1 MAGRNQVTL
10 TFVGDSDQ
18 LERAFAKIGIA
29 AKAMSRKVEQ
39 SSTDTKRSLSKMDF
53 ASPVLDVLGA
63 LPAQLKGASIV
74 AGTAIGAVMAPAAAS
89 ALISGILLG
98 VGGGALAAG
107 IIGAAKSPKVK
118 AAWKKFADQAGRTFE
133 RFSAPFIAPMI
144 RAANTFRSALRRAE
158 PIIVAMGRAIA
169 PVIDKLAPALASMA
183 EKALP
188 GILAAVQGAVPLFD
202 ALAANA
208 PGIGLAMSQFF
219 QAIAA
224 GGPAATAFFS
234 GFLGW
239 VQEILPKLGGFVTWL
254 ANLGTKMGEFSK
266 GPEFTG
272 LKASLID
279 LKDNVLAGV
288 KKGFDDI
295 GAAISS
301 NSGTWKTMN
310 KDIQEAL
317 RLLGP
322 VLKDGINNTLTGIAA
337 VIIAFAKLYE
347 AVRKVAIIV
356 KELFGGSSRL
366 PGNLGNVQF
375 GNLPKYHSGG
385 VVPGAPGTEQLA
397 VLQAGEKVTPAGQS
411 GGSTTLAVTSEGA
424 SDVER
429 LLVTVINRLVRN
441 GQLKLVRA

>member
-39 SSTDTKRSLSKMDF
+39 SSTDTKKSLSKMDF
-53 ASPVLDVLGA
+53 ASPVLDALGA
-63 LPAQLKGASIV
+63 LPAQLKGGAIV
-74 AGTAIGAVMAPAAAS
+74 AGTAIGAIMAPAAAS

-98 VGGGALAAG
+98 VGGGVLAAG

-118 AAWKKFADQAGRTFE
+118 SAWKKFTDQAGKTFGK
-133 RFSAPFIAPMI
+133 FSDPFVKPLI
-144 RAANTFRSALRRAE
+144 RAAATFRTALRRAE

-266 GPEFTG
+266 SPEFTG
-272 LKASLID
+272 LKASLVD

-295 GAAISS
+295 GFAISS
-301 NSGTWKTMN
+301 NSETWKKMN

-337 VIIAFAKLYE
+337 AIIAFAKLYE

-356 KELFGGSSRL
+356 KELFGGSSKL
-366 PGNLGNVQF
+366 PGNLGPNVQF
-375 GNLPKYHSGG
+375 GNIPKYHSGG

-397 VLQAGEKVTPAGQS
+397 MLQAGETVTPAGRS
-411 GGSTTLAVTSEGA
+411 GQPVVIQTGESGLDRMFLSWLQGLLRANNLTLTRV
-424 SDVER
+424 
-429 LLVTVINRLVRN
+429 
-441 GQLKLVRA
+441 